1 MEKLEAL
8 LTHWQAQDVRTVSTG
23 KLRTD
28 PALQPRDA
36 CIAPFADR
44 SRLESESERHI
55 ARMADCLVDSEL
67 EPMLVADVSG
77 VLYVVDGHHRLKAH
91 KRARERQARVRVL
104 SVTWND
110 AVAASKLVNCGGA
123 KLPLHPEQA
132 RECLWQSMAAATQ
145 HGMLPLDVSN
155 RQLGRIFGT
164 SKDTAAAMRKH
175 LSKVNPRD
183 FTADALDS
191 GTGWPR
197 WKYVKG
203 NAMRDRFDDVPQD
216 DRERI
221 ADERR
226 ATKLAV
232 MIAKDGTDAFLR
244 SIALLKHEAI
254 AEAAAELAEAM
265 ANQAEWRKQPP

>member
-8 LTHWQAQDVRTVSTG
+8 LTRWQAQDVRAVSVG

-28 PALQPRDA
+28 DALQPRDA
-36 CIAPFADR
+36 RIAPFTDR
-44 SRLESESERHI
+44 GRLESESERHV
-55 ARMADCLVDSEL
+55 AQMADRLVDSEL
-67 EPMLVADVSG
+67 EPMLVADVDG

-145 HGMLPLDVSN
+145 HGMLPLDVSD
-155 RQLGRIFGT
+155 RQLGRTFGT
-164 SKDTAAAMRKH
+164 SRETVGAMRRR
-175 LSKVNPRD
+175 LPSVNPRE
-183 FTADALDS
+183 FNADALDP
-191 GTGWPR
+191 GTSWPR
-197 WKYVKG
+197 WKHVKG
-203 NAMRDRFDDVPQD
+203 NAMRDRLDDVSQD

-226 ATKLAV
+226 ATKLAA

-244 SIALLKHEAI
+244 SVALLKNEAI

-265 ANQAEWRKQPP
+265 ADPA